1 MSSLKSLLKRWLGTY
16 WWRWKRSDFGPKI
29 FVIGYNKT
37 GTTSLGKALKLLGY
51 DHSSF
56 NYFVW
61 RELYKNGD
69 IQSVIRYTSKF
80 ESFDDLPWLKED
92 MIPILDEF
100 FPNSKW
106 IYLTREEEDWKRS
119 YTRWSAKMGRVVDG
133 DDGWQKYL
141 QHSEFVRSY
150 FSKRQTDILEL
161 SVSQGNGFDI
171 LAGFLN
177 KQAPFSDFPHESKS
191 SVS

>member
-1 MSSLKSLLKRWLGTY
+1 MSSLKSLFKRWLDAY
-16 WWRWKRSDFGPKI
+16 WWRWKRSDFSPKV

-37 GTTSLGKALKLLGY
+37 GTTSLGKALKILGY

-56 NYFVW
+56 NRFVW
-61 RELYKNGD
+61 RAFYKRGD

-92 MIPILDEF
+92 MIPILDES

-106 IYLTREEEDWKRS
+106 IYPTREEEAWKRS
-119 YTRWSAKMGRVVDG
+119 YTRWSNKMGWVVDE
-133 DDGWQKYL
+133 DEGWQNYQ

-150 FSKRQTDILEL
+150 FSKRQSDILEL
-161 SVSQGNGFDI
+161 SVSQCNGFDI

-177 KQAPFSDFPHESKS
+177 KQAPFSDFPHENKS
-191 SVS
+191 S